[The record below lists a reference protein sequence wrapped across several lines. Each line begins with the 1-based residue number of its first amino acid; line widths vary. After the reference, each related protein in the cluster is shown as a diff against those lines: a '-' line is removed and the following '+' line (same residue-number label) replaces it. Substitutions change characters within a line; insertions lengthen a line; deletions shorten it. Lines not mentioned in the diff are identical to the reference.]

1 MKFETST
8 EPQKKPTPRTN
19 HLDPREYESRLQC
32 MSPRLSFLLASD
44 VDNFQFANLLGTVYC
59 RGNLV
64 FTPDGNSLLSP
75 VGNRVSCFDLVKCA
89 NHSLDLCA
97 LQRYD
102 TDFWVRSNKSFTF
115 NFEHRKNIAR
125 IALSPQ
131 GTLLL
136 SVDEGLTYSPC
147 NT

>member
-1 MKFETST
+1 MLPGLYFPPVTDA
-8 EPQKKPTPRTN
+8 N
-19 HLDPREYESRLQC
+19 NL
-32 MSPRLSFLLASD
+32 
-44 VDNFQFANLLGTVYC
+44 QFANLLGTVYC

-89 NHSLDLCA
+89 NYFLGLYA
-97 LQRYD
+97 LWIYD
-102 TDFWVRSNKSFTF
+102 ADFWVRSNKSFTF
-115 NFEHRKNIAR
+115 DFEHRKNIAR

-136 SVDEGLTYSPC
+136 SVDEGLRHAPYYA
-147 NT
+147 